1 MRRCEKCG
9 KNVENEAKFCPV
21 CGTDLS
27 TDHKRTCQEK
37 RPSSRFQ
44 NEDIQENKIMAVLA
58 YFGFLVFIPLF
69 AAKRS
74 RFARY
79 HVKQGL
85 ILLAAELLFAISYCI
100 LSFIVLSISWHL
112 YYIVK
117 MAGMIRYLFPVLAV
131 IGILNAMNGKAKKLP
146 VIRNIL

>member
-1 MRRCEKCG
+1 MRKCEKCG
-9 KNVENEAKFCPV
+9 RNVKNESRYCPFC
-21 CGTDLS
+21 GAGLKANG
-27 TDHKRTCQEK
+27 H
-37 RPSSRFQ
+37 RPSSPFR

-85 ILLAAELLFAISYCI
+85 ILLAAELLFAVCYCV
-100 LSFIVLSISWHL
+100 LSFVMLSISWHL

-117 MAGMIRYLFPVLAV
+117 IAGMVRYLFPVLAV
-131 IGILNAMNGKAKKLP
+131 IGILNAINGKAKRLP
-146 VIRNIL
+146 VIGDIL

>member
-1 MRRCEKCG
+1 MRKCEKCG
-9 KNVENEAKFCPV
+9 RNVENESKYCPFC
-21 CGTDLS
+21 GAGLKTNG
-27 TDHKRTCQEK
+27 H
-37 RPSSRFQ
+37 RPSSPFRD
-44 NEDIQENKIMAVLA
+44 EDIQENKIMAVLA

-85 ILLAAELLFAISYCI
+85 ILLAAELLFAVCYCAF
-100 LSFIVLSISWHL
+100 SFVMLSISWHL

-117 MAGMIRYLFPVLAV
+117 IAGMVRYLFPVLAV
-131 IGILNAMNGKAKKLP
+131 IGILNVMNGKA
-146 VIRNIL
+146 

>member
-9 KNVENEAKFCPV
+9 KNVENEARFCPV

-27 TDHKRTCQEK
+27 TDHKRICQEK

-74 RFARY
+74 RFVRF

-85 ILLAAELLFAISYCI
+85 ILLAAELLFAICYCI

-117 MAGMIRYLFPVLAV
+117 MAGMVRYLFPVLAV

-146 VIRNIL
+146 VIGNIL